1 MTLFRHKKKAAKQCG
16 PTTCFCYCSDRLS
29 AFITRVFPVRNQR
42 SGSRKRYQHIGMR
55 LVRGIN
61 HGGLSQV
68 HLAIFSEQYYCFTT
82 AYLFHFS
89 CRFFVLAVLSV
100 TCSIECAA
108 REKQTLRQR
117 TFPARKCGFF
127 VISRFLNVRR
137 RRAIPAAQTYRSLGI
152 GLLPAGRHAHG
163 SPGESRRGAYRRC
176 A

>member
-42 SGSRKRYQHIGMR
+42 SGSRKRYQHIGMM

-68 HLAIFSEQYYCFTT
+68 HLAIFSEQYYCFPT

-89 CRFFVLAVLSV
+89 CRFFVLAVRSV

-108 REKQTLRQR
+108 RQNRLC
-117 TFPARKCGFF
+117 ASAH
-127 VISRFLNVRR
+127 SRPENVAFLLS
-137 RRAIPAAQTYRSLGI
+137 AGSLTY
-152 GLLPAGRHAHG
+152 
-163 SPGESRRGAYRRC
+163 PGGQ
-176 A
+176 